1 MLGRAACEAECEISR
16 QCINFSSRPAH
27 TNFVRSRFCE
37 RGLDFN
43 SGPRI
48 AHQVCHQSN
57 ISSSKPY
64 FSEKTK
70 FVLSGLLSVAFVQLV
85 PRQDVLI
92 GPVVEHQ
99 SIGFVSD

>member
-1 MLGRAACEAECEISR
+1 VALW
-16 QCINFSSRPAH
+16 
-27 TNFVRSRFCE
+27 
-37 RGLDFN
+37 
-43 SGPRI
+43 
-48 AHQVCHQSN
+48 SN
-57 ISSSKPY
+57 ISSSKAY